1 MNPSFKQ
8 KLIST
13 YVDLGKI
20 LIVSVLNP
28 INDFARHLIEVSGK
42 DPNYVAP
49 KLPSMIRPTFKFGS
63 SIPSW
68 VKESFKDSSK
78 HIINISRTAP
88 VAIKADEPL
97 QVVKGIIDE
106 NNDAVSALHKF
117 IKSLEL
123 AKLENA
129 IARASDSEELNGAS
143 TSFEKKAE
151 PTTKVKS
158 EKKVRSEKKFK
169 SPPPPADFLTKR
181 RSIVTVSK
189 TKKGVFRRVED

>member
-1 MNPSFKQ
+1 MEPSFKQ

-13 YVDLGKI
+13 YVDLGKT
-20 LIVSVLNP
+20 LIVSVLSP

-63 SIPSW
+63 SLPAW
-68 VKESFKDSSK
+68 VKDSFKDSSK
-78 HIINISRTAP
+78 HIINISRATPA
-88 VAIKADEPL
+88 AIKADEPL
-97 QVVKGIIDE
+97 QVVKGIVDE
-106 NNDAVSALHKF
+106 GNDALSALHKF
-117 IKSLEL
+117 MKSLEL
-123 AKLENA
+123 AKLDNA
-129 IARASDSEELNGAS
+129 KARASDSEELNI
-143 TSFEKKAE
+143 TSSSFKKKAE

-169 SPPPPADFLTKR
+169 SPPPPADYLTKR
-181 RSIVTVSK
+181 RSTVTVSK